1 VAESLNL
8 LIHDPHL
15 LIGRTISLKHEIDT
29 LLDPTVAQW
38 FAQQGWTPFPF
49 QREIWQAYA
58 NGESGL
64 IHSPTGTGKTYAAW
78 LGPVMAWLADHPPPY
93 LQTKRTGAPPLQV
106 LWITPLRA
114 LAADTA
120 EALIAPLR
128 ELGLPWTV
136 ETRTGDTSTSVRNRQ
151 RDRLPTA
158 LITTPESLSLLLA
171 RPKAEELFQ
180 SLQAV
185 IVDEWH
191 ELMATKRGVQTEL
204 GLARLRRWRPGL
216 RLWGLSATMGNL
228 DIALRT
234 LLGNADYE
242 TGEIPTGRLVQGDM
256 SKTIEFTSVIPP
268 QIERF
273 PWAGHLGLTLLPR
286 VVEIIAANRTTLVF
300 TNTRNQTERWYQELL
315 DAKPEWAGEIALHH
329 SSLDATTRGWVET
342 ELRTGRLRA
351 VVCTSSL
358 DLGVDFPTVDA
369 VLQVGSPKGVARL
382 MQRAGRSGH
391 QPGVASRVVCVPTHV
406 LELLE
411 VSAARTAMTNG
422 QIEARPP
429 VEKPLD
435 VLVQHLVTIGLGGGF
450 TAEELYREVRTAYAY
465 RSLTPVEWQW
475 ALDFVTSGGNALK
488 SYAQY
493 NRVVQQDGRYV
504 VLDKQIAQTHRMS
517 IGTIVSDAMLQVQY
531 LRGSRIGQLEESF
544 ASRLKPGDRFTLA
557 GHVLEFVRL
566 HDMKVWVRRATG
578 SKGIIPRW
586 AGGSL
591 PLSDALTEAMRT
603 RLAKAR
609 EGIYHDR
616 EMTALAPL
624 FAVQKRW
631 SAIPAGDELLVESTK
646 TRDGHHLFFYPFAGR
661 LVHEGLAA
669 LLAYRLSRQQ
679 PITFTLAA
687 NDYGFELL
695 SPEPV
700 SLDLMQT
707 QALFT
712 TEQLLDDILQSL
724 NAAEMAKRQFREIA
738 RVAGLVIQRF
748 PGGQKTTKQLQAS
761 SSLVYEVLQDYDR
774 DNLLLAQAQSE
785 VLQRQLEASRL
796 QEALE
801 RIAQSQITLTHPPR
815 PTPFAFPLLV
825 ERMRH
830 TVTSETLEDRIRKL
844 QLRYEKWAG

>member
-1 VAESLNL
+1 M
-8 LIHDPHL
+8 
-15 LIGRTISLKHEIDT
+15 
-29 LLDPTVAQW
+29 QW
-38 FAQQGWTPFPF
+38 FADQEWTPFSF
-49 QREIWQAYA
+49 QTEVWHAYG

-64 IHSPTGTGKTYAAW
+64 IHSPTGTGKSYAAW

-93 LQTKRTGAPPLQV
+93 HQTKRTQAPPLQV

-114 LAADTA
+114 LAVDTA
-120 EALIAPLR
+120 EALRAPLR
-128 ELGLPWTV
+128 DLGLPWTV

-171 RPKAEELFQ
+171 RPNAQELFG

-228 DIALRT
+228 DTALRT
-234 LLGNADYE
+234 LLGHADYT
-242 TGEIPTGRLVQGDM
+242 TGEISTGRLVRGDM
-256 SKTIEFTSVIPP
+256 SKAIAFTSLIPA
-268 QIERF
+268 QVERF
-273 PWAGHLGLTLLPR
+273 PWAGHLGLRLLPR
-286 VVEIIAANRTTLVF
+286 VVEIMEANRTTLVF
-300 TNTRNQTERWYQELL
+300 TNTRSQTERWYQEILE
-315 DAKPEWAGEIALHH
+315 AKPEWAGAIALHH
-329 SSLDATTRGWVET
+329 SSLDAATRSWVEN
-342 ELRTGRLRA
+342 ELRTGRLRC

-391 QPGVASRVVCVPTHV
+391 QPGVTSRVICVPTHV

-411 VSAARTAMTNG
+411 VSAARTAMEQG

-450 TAEELYREVRTAYAY
+450 TSEELYHEVRTAYAY
-465 RSLTPVEWQW
+465 RGLTPAEWQW

-493 NRVVQQDGRYV
+493 NRVVEQAGRYV
-504 VLDKQIAQTHRMS
+504 VEDKQIAQTHRMS
-517 IGTIVSDAMLQVQY
+517 IGTIVGDAAIQVQY
-531 LRGSRIGQLEESF
+531 LRGGKIGQIEESF

-566 HDMKVWVRRATG
+566 RDLKVWVRKATG
-578 SKGIIPRW
+578 TKGIIPRW
-586 AGGSL
+586 YGGSL
-591 PLSDALTEAMRT
+591 PLSDELTDSLRACLAEARQGVYQDQEMAALQ
-603 RLAKAR
+603 
-609 EGIYHDR
+609 
-616 EMTALAPL
+616 PL
-624 FAVQKRW
+624 FAVQTRW
-631 SAIPAGDELLVESTK
+631 SAIPALDELLIEATK
-646 TRDGHHLFFYPFAGR
+646 TREGHHLFFYPFEGR

-669 LLAYRLSRQQ
+669 LLAYRLSRLQ

-695 SPEPV
+695 SPEAPP
-700 SLDLMQT
+700 LDP
-707 QALFT
+707 ARAKELFST
-712 TEQLLDDILQSL
+712 DKLLDDILHSL

-748 PGGQKTTKQLQAS
+748 PGGQNTLKQLQAS

-774 DNLLLAQAQSE
+774 DNLLLAQAETE

-796 QEALE
+796 QKALE
-801 RIAQSQITLTHPPR
+801 RIGQSQITVTRPPR

-825 ERMRH
+825 DRMRH
-830 TVTSETLEDRIRKL
+830 TVSSETLEDRIRKL

>member
-1 VAESLNL
+1 MKRKIDSGL
-8 LIHDPHL
+8 HP
-15 LIGRTISLKHEIDT
+15 TIL
-29 LLDPTVAQW
+29 QW
-38 FAQQGWTPFPF
+38 FAQRAWTPFPF
-49 QREIWQAYA
+49 QMEVWQAYA

-93 LQTKRTGAPPLQV
+93 EQTKRTQAPPLQV

-120 EALIAPLR
+120 EALAAPLR
-128 ELGLPWTV
+128 DLGLPWTI
-136 ETRTGDTSTSVRNRQ
+136 ETRTGDTANRVRNRQ

-171 RPKAEELFQ
+171 RPNAEELFG

-228 DIALRT
+228 DTALRT
-234 LLGNADYE
+234 LLGNADYA
-242 TGEIPTGRLVQGDM
+242 TGEIPNGRLTRGDM
-256 SKTIEFTSVIPP
+256 SKAIQFTSLIPA
-268 QIERF
+268 QVERF
-273 PWAGHLGLTLLPR
+273 PWAGHLGLRLLPH
-286 VVEIIAANRTTLVF
+286 VVEIIEANRTTLVF
-300 TNTRNQTERWYQELL
+300 TNTRSQTERWYQALL
-315 DAKPEWAGEIALHH
+315 EAKPDWAGAIALHH
-329 SSLDATTRGWVET
+329 SSLDADTRSWVET
-342 ELRTGRLRA
+342 ELRNGRLRC

-391 QPGVASRVVCVPTHV
+391 QPGVASRVICVPTHV

-411 VSAARTAMTNG
+411 VSAARTAMASG
-422 QIEARPP
+422 QLEARPP

-450 TAEELYREVRTAYAY
+450 MADELYREVRTAYAY
-465 RSLTPVEWQW
+465 RNLTLAEWQW
-475 ALDFVTSGGNALK
+475 ALAFVTTGGNALK

-493 NRVVQQDGRYV
+493 NRVVAQDGRYLV
-504 VLDKQIAQTHRMS
+504 ADKQIAQTHRMS
-517 IGTIVSDAMLQVQY
+517 IGTIVGDASLQVQY
-531 LRGSRIGQLEESF
+531 LHGGKIGQIEESF
-544 ASRLKPGDRFTLA
+544 VARLKPGDRFTLA
-557 GHVLEFVRL
+557 GHVLEFVSLR
-566 HDMKVWVRRATG
+566 DMKVWVRKATG
-578 SKGIIPRW
+578 TKGIIPRW

-591 PLSDALTEAMRT
+591 PLSDELTDALRV
-603 RLAKAR
+603 RLAEAHQ
-609 EGIYHDR
+609 GIYQDV
-616 EMTALAPL
+616 EMAALQPL
-624 FAVQKRW
+624 FAVQARW
-631 SAIPAGDELLVESTK
+631 STIPMLDEMLIETTK
-646 TRDGHHLFFYPFAGR
+646 SREGHHLFFYPFAGR

-669 LLAYRLSRQQ
+669 LLAYRLARLQ
-679 PITFTLAA
+679 PITFTVAA

-695 SPEPV
+695 AAEP
-700 SLDLMQT
+700 LLLEPARAKEM
-707 QALFT
+707 FT
-712 TEQLLDDILQSL
+712 TAHLLDDILHSL

-748 PGGQKTTKQLQAS
+748 PGGQNTLKQLQAS
-761 SSLVYEVLQDYDR
+761 SSLVYAVLQDYDSG
-774 DNLLLAQAQSE
+774 NLLLAQAQTE

-796 QEALE
+796 QKALE
-801 RIAQSQITLTHPPR
+801 RIGQSRMTITHPPR

-830 TVTSETLEDRIRKL
+830 TISSETLEDRIRKL